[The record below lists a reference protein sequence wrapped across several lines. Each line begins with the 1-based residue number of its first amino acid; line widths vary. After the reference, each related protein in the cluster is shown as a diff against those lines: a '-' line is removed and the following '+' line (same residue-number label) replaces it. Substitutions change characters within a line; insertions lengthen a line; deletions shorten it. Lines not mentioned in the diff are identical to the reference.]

1 MTRDR
6 MDGSFRQNN
15 RFVVAFAP
23 QSLENILPEM
33 AIRIDCSLRS
43 IYRIGMG
50 QLAQPFFVSV
60 RRRFAERTVS
70 RRVDKGETGEPGQRL
85 QRFPGI
91 KADRRVRIGHA
102 VNEIGIK
109 PVVARNFFAL
119 FPAIPQA
126 MSARWPASPFKIH
139 CTAAAMVWSACES
152 SGTGWLYH
160 ACSFCAVHAR
170 VCQR

>member
-1 MTRDR
+1 MARDR
-6 MDGSFRQNN
+6 MGGSFRENN

-33 AIRIDCSLRS
+33 AIRIDSSLRS
-43 IYRIGMG
+43 IYRIGMA

-70 RRVDKGETGEPGQRL
+70 RGVDKGETGESGQGL

-91 KADRRVRIGHA
+91 KADRRVRIDHA

-109 PVVARNFFAL
+109 PVAAGNFVRT
-119 FPAIPQA
+119 FPA
-126 MSARWPASPFKIH
+126 
-139 CTAAAMVWSACES
+139 
-152 SGTGWLYH
+152 H
-160 ACSFCAVHAR
+160 APGDERALAGVAF
-170 VCQR
+170 